1 MIRVAFLA
9 TENVQHSATFALDF
23 LLARGLSSACRQ
35 TIKHWVNVSGIEIK
49 TTITMT
55 RYPPRN
61 DWFHRAPD
69 VGGLQRFEAFFA
81 GHGYDLH
88 RHDTY
93 AIGHTLAGVQSFQY
107 RGIQRHSLPGGTI
120 VLHPD
125 EVHDGEAG
133 IESGFQYRMMY
144 IEPALIQQMLGGQPL
159 PFIRNG
165 LSTDPRLFAATEVLL
180 RSLDCPLES
189 LEEQDALFDLAQA
202 LNSVSGVTA
211 KRHAFD
217 YVAAERAREY
227 MHSALDRTVTL
238 EELAHHSGRDRWSL
252 SRDFRLLFGT
262 SPYRYLTMRR
272 LDLVRS
278 LLIQGQ
284 SLVSAAL
291 IAGFTDQSH
300 MTRQFSKTYGLSPAR
315 WMKMHRR

>member
-1 MIRVAFLA
+1 MV
-9 TENVQHSATFALDF
+9 
-23 LLARGLSSACRQ
+23 
-35 TIKHWVNVSGIEIK
+35 KH
-49 TTITMT
+49 T
-55 RYPPRN
+55 PPS
-61 DWFHRAPD
+61 DWFHRAPN
-69 VGGLQRFEAFFA
+69 VGGLERIEAFFA
-81 GHGYDLH
+81 GHGYELH

-93 AIGHTLAGVQSFQY
+93 AIGRTLAGVQSFQY
-107 RGIQRHSLPGGTI
+107 RGSRRHSLPGGTL

-133 IESGFQYRMMY
+133 SDIGFQYRMMY
-144 IEPALIQQMLGGQPL
+144 IEPALIQQILGGQPL
-159 PFIRNG
+159 PFIKTG
-165 LSTDPRLFAATEVLL
+165 LSTDPRLFAATDVLM
-180 RSLDCPLES
+180 RSLDDPLDP
-189 LEEQDALFDLAQA
+189 LEEQDALFDLAHA
-202 LNSVSGVTA
+202 LSAVSGTSS
-211 KRHAFD
+211 KRQGFD
-217 YVAAERAREY
+217 YVAAERARAF
-227 MHSALDRTVTL
+227 MHSALDRPVTL
-238 EELAHHSGRDRWSL
+238 DELAQHSGRDRWSL

>member
-1 MIRVAFLA
+1 MLRIKLK
-9 TENVQHSATFALDF
+9 
-23 LLARGLSSACRQ
+23 
-35 TIKHWVNVSGIEIK
+35 TI
-49 TTITMT
+49 ITMAK
-55 RYPPRN
+55 RPPRN
-61 DWFHRAPD
+61 DWFLRAPD

-107 RGIQRHSLPGGTI
+107 RGGWRHSLPGATI

-125 EVHDGEAG
+125 EAHDGEAG
-133 IESGFQYRMMY
+133 TESGFQYRMMY
-144 IEPALIQQMLGGQPL
+144 IEPALIQQMLGGQAL
-159 PFIRNG
+159 PFIKTG
-165 LSTDPRLFAATEVLL
+165 LSNDPRLFAATGALL
-180 RSLDCPLES
+180 RSLDCPLDP

-202 LNSVSGVTA
+202 MSMVSGA
-211 KRHAFD
+211 PGKRSGFD
-217 YVAAERAREY
+217 YVAAQRAREY
-227 MHSALDRTVTL
+227 IHGALDRTVTL
-238 EELAHHSGRDRWSL
+238 DELAQHSGRDRWSL

-272 LDLVRS
+272 LDMVRA

-315 WMKMHRR
+315 WLNMQRR

>member
-1 MIRVAFLA
+1 MA
-9 TENVQHSATFALDF
+9 
-23 LLARGLSSACRQ
+23 
-35 TIKHWVNVSGIEIK
+35 K
-49 TTITMT
+49 
-55 RYPPRN
+55 YPPRN

-107 RGIQRHSLPGGTI
+107 RGGWRHSQPGATI

-125 EVHDGEAG
+125 EAHDGEAG
-133 IESGFQYRMMY
+133 TESGFQYRMMY

-159 PFIRNG
+159 PFIKTG
-165 LSTDPRLFAATEVLL
+165 LSNDPRLFAATGALL
-180 RSLDCPLES
+180 RSLDCPLDP

-202 LNSVSGVTA
+202 LSTVSGVTA
-211 KRHAFD
+211 KRSGFD
-217 YVAAERAREY
+217 YVAAQRAREY
-227 MHSALDRTVTL
+227 IHSALDRTVTL
-238 EELAHHSGRDRWSL
+238 DELAQHSGRDRWSL

-272 LDLVRS
+272 LDMVRT
-278 LLIQGQ
+278 LLTQGQ
-284 SLVSAAL
+284 TLVSAAL

-300 MTRQFSKTYGLSPAR
+300 MTRQFSKTYGLPPAR
-315 WMKMHRR
+315 WLNLQRR

>member
-1 MIRVAFLA
+1 
-9 TENVQHSATFALDF
+9 
-23 LLARGLSSACRQ
+23 
-35 TIKHWVNVSGIEIK
+35 
-49 TTITMT
+49 MT
-55 RYPPRN
+55 RHPPRH

-69 VGGLQRFEAFFA
+69 VNGLQRFEAYFA

-93 AIGHTLAGVQSFQY
+93 AIGHTLAGVQSYQY
-107 RGIQRHSLPGGTI
+107 RGAWRHSLPGATM

-133 IESGFQYRMMY
+133 TETGFQYRMMY

-159 PFIRNG
+159 PFIKDG
-165 LSTDPRLFAATEVLL
+165 LSADPRLFAATQTLL
-180 RSLDCPLES
+180 RSIECPLDP
-189 LEEQDALFDLAQA
+189 LEEQDALFDLAHA
-202 LNSVSGVTA
+202 LNNESGVKA
-211 KRHAFD
+211 ARSSFD

-238 EELAHHSGRDRWSL
+238 EELAQHSGRDRWSL

-278 LLIQGQ
+278 LLTQGQ

>member
-1 MIRVAFLA
+1 
-9 TENVQHSATFALDF
+9 
-23 LLARGLSSACRQ
+23 
-35 TIKHWVNVSGIEIK
+35 
-49 TTITMT
+49 MT
-55 RYPPRN
+55 KPLPRH

-69 VGGLQRFEAFFA
+69 VSGLQRFEAYFA

-107 RGIQRHSLPGGTI
+107 RGGWRHSLPGATM

-133 IESGFQYRMMY
+133 TETGFHYRMMY

-159 PFIRNG
+159 PFITNG
-165 LSTDPRLFAATEVLL
+165 LSTNPRLFAATHTLL
-180 RSLDCPLES
+180 RSLECPLDP
-189 LEEQDALFDLAQA
+189 LEEQDALFDLAHA
-202 LNSVSGVTA
+202 LNHESGVKA
-211 KRHAFD
+211 AHPSFD

-238 EELAHHSGRDRWSL
+238 EELARHSGRDRWSL

-262 SPYRYLTMRR
+262 SPYRYLTLRR

-278 LLIQGQ
+278 LLMQGQ

-300 MTRQFSKTYGLSPAR
+300 MTRQFSKAYGLTPAR

>member
-1 MIRVAFLA
+1 MLRIELK
-9 TENVQHSATFALDF
+9 
-23 LLARGLSSACRQ
+23 
-35 TIKHWVNVSGIEIK
+35 TI
-49 TTITMT
+49 ITMAK
-55 RYPPRN
+55 YPPRN

-107 RGIQRHSLPGGTI
+107 RGGWRHSLPGATI

-125 EVHDGEAG
+125 EAHDGEAG
-133 IESGFQYRMMY
+133 TESGFQYRMMY

-159 PFIRNG
+159 PFIKTG
-165 LSTDPRLFAATEVLL
+165 LSNDPRLFAATGALL
-180 RSLDCPLES
+180 RSLDCPLDP

-202 LNSVSGVTA
+202 LSTVSGVPA
-211 KRHAFD
+211 KRSGFD
-217 YVAAERAREY
+217 YLAAQRAREY
-227 MHSALDRTVTL
+227 IHSALDRTVTL
-238 EELAHHSGRDRWSL
+238 DELARHSGRDRWSL

-272 LDLVRS
+272 LDMVRA
-278 LLIQGQ
+278 LLTQGQ
-284 SLVSAAL
+284 TLVSAAL

-300 MTRQFSKTYGLSPAR
+300 MTRQFSKTYGLPPAR
-315 WMKMHRR
+315 WLNLQRR

>member
-1 MIRVAFLA
+1 MA
-9 TENVQHSATFALDF
+9 
-23 LLARGLSSACRQ
+23 
-35 TIKHWVNVSGIEIK
+35 KH
-49 TTITMT
+49 
-55 RYPPRN
+55 PPRK

-69 VGGLQRFEAFFA
+69 VGGLQRFEAFFPA
-81 GHGYDLH
+81 MV
-88 RHDTY
+88 TTFTATTPTPS
-93 AIGHTLAGVQSFQY
+93 AIPWPAY
-107 RGIQRHSLPGGTI
+107 RVISTAVAGGTACQARRWCCTRTKSTMEKR
-120 VLHPD
+120 VPRPGSH
-125 EVHDGEAG
+125 
-133 IESGFQYRMMY
+133 YRMMY

-159 PFIRNG
+159 PFIKDG
-165 LSTDPRLFAATEVLL
+165 LSTDPRLFAATQALL
-180 RSLDCPLES
+180 RSLDCPLEP

-202 LNSVSGVTA
+202 LNGAGGVTA
-211 KRHAFD
+211 KRGNVD

-272 LDLVRS
+272 LDLVRA

-315 WMKMHRR
+315 WMKMLRR

>member
-1 MIRVAFLA
+1 MLRIKLK
-9 TENVQHSATFALDF
+9 
-23 LLARGLSSACRQ
+23 
-35 TIKHWVNVSGIEIK
+35 TI
-49 TTITMT
+49 ITMAK
-55 RYPPRN
+55 RPPSN
-61 DWFHRAPD
+61 DWFLRAPD

-107 RGIQRHSLPGGTI
+107 RGGWRHSLPGATI

-125 EVHDGEAG
+125 EAHDGEAG
-133 IESGFQYRMMY
+133 TESGFQYRMMY
-144 IEPALIQQMLGGQPL
+144 IEPALIQQMLGGQAL
-159 PFIRNG
+159 PFIKTG
-165 LSTDPRLFAATEVLL
+165 LSNDPRLFAATGALL
-180 RSLDCPLES
+180 RSLDYPLDP

-202 LNSVSGVTA
+202 MSTVSGA
-211 KRHAFD
+211 AGKRSGFD
-217 YVAAERAREY
+217 YVAAQRAREY
-227 MHSALDRTVTL
+227 IHGALDRTVTL
-238 EELAHHSGRDRWSL
+238 DELAQHSGRDRWSL

-272 LDLVRS
+272 LDLVRA

-315 WMKMHRR
+315 WINMQRR

>member
-1 MIRVAFLA
+1 
-9 TENVQHSATFALDF
+9 
-23 LLARGLSSACRQ
+23 
-35 TIKHWVNVSGIEIK
+35 
-49 TTITMT
+49 MT
-55 RYPPRN
+55 KRPPRN
-61 DWFHRAPD
+61 DWFLRAPD

-107 RGIQRHSLPGGTI
+107 RGGWRHSLPGATI

-125 EVHDGEAG
+125 EAHDGEAG
-133 IESGFQYRMMY
+133 TESGFQYRMMY
-144 IEPALIQQMLGGQPL
+144 IEPALIQQMLGGQAL
-159 PFIRNG
+159 PFIKTG
-165 LSTDPRLFAATEVLL
+165 LSNDPRLFAATGALL
-180 RSLDCPLES
+180 RSLDCPLDP

-202 LNSVSGVTA
+202 MSTASGA
-211 KRHAFD
+211 PGKRSGFD
-217 YVAAERAREY
+217 YVAAQRAREY
-227 MHSALDRTVTL
+227 IHGTLDRTVTL
-238 EELAHHSGRDRWSL
+238 DELAQHSGRDRWSL

-272 LDLVRS
+272 LDMVRA

-284 SLVSAAL
+284 SLVSASL

-300 MTRQFSKTYGLSPAR
+300 MTRQFGKTYGLSPAR
-315 WMKMHRR
+315 WINMQRR

>member
-1 MIRVAFLA
+1 MLRIKLK
-9 TENVQHSATFALDF
+9 
-23 LLARGLSSACRQ
+23 
-35 TIKHWVNVSGIEIK
+35 TI
-49 TTITMT
+49 ITMAK
-55 RYPPRN
+55 RPSRN
-61 DWFHRAPD
+61 DWFLRAPD

-107 RGIQRHSLPGGTI
+107 RGGWRHSLPGATI

-125 EVHDGEAG
+125 EAHDGEAG
-133 IESGFQYRMMY
+133 TESGFQYRMMY

-159 PFIRNG
+159 PFIKTG
-165 LSTDPRLFAATEVLL
+165 LSNDPRLFAATGALL
-180 RSLDCPLES
+180 RSLDCPLDP

-202 LNSVSGVTA
+202 MSTVCGAPGKRSG
-211 KRHAFD
+211 FD
-217 YVAAERAREY
+217 YVAAQRAREY
-227 MHSALDRTVTL
+227 IHGALDRTVTL
-238 EELAHHSGRDRWSL
+238 DELAQHSGRDRWSL

-272 LDLVRS
+272 LDMARA

-284 SLVSAAL
+284 TLVSAAL

-300 MTRQFSKTYGLSPAR
+300 MTRQFRKTYGLPPAR
-315 WMKMHRR
+315 WLNMQRR

>member
-1 MIRVAFLA
+1 MLRIKLK
-9 TENVQHSATFALDF
+9 
-23 LLARGLSSACRQ
+23 
-35 TIKHWVNVSGIEIK
+35 TI
-49 TTITMT
+49 ITMAKRT
-55 RYPPRN
+55 PRN
-61 DWFHRAPD
+61 DWFLRAPD

-107 RGIQRHSLPGGTI
+107 RGGWRHSLPGATI

-125 EVHDGEAG
+125 EAHDGEAG
-133 IESGFQYRMMY
+133 TESGFQYRMMY
-144 IEPALIQQMLGGQPL
+144 IEPALIQQMLGGQAL
-159 PFIRNG
+159 PFIKTG
-165 LSTDPRLFAATEVLL
+165 LSNDPRLFAATGALL
-180 RSLDCPLES
+180 RSLDCPLDP

-202 LNSVSGVTA
+202 MSTVCGASG
-211 KRHAFD
+211 KRSGFD
-217 YVAAERAREY
+217 YVAAQRAREY
-227 MHSALDRTVTL
+227 IHGALDRTVTL
-238 EELAHHSGRDRWSL
+238 DELAQHSGRDRWSL

-272 LDLVRS
+272 LDLVRA

-300 MTRQFSKTYGLSPAR
+300 MTRQFGKTYGLSPAR
-315 WMKMHRR
+315 WMNMQRR

>member
-1 MIRVAFLA
+1 MRIKLK
-9 TENVQHSATFALDF
+9 
-23 LLARGLSSACRQ
+23 
-35 TIKHWVNVSGIEIK
+35 TI
-49 TTITMT
+49 ITMAK
-55 RYPPRN
+55 RPPSN
-61 DWFHRAPD
+61 DWFLRAPD

-81 GHGYDLH
+81 SHGYDLH

-107 RGIQRHSLPGGTI
+107 RGGWRHSLPGATI

-125 EVHDGEAG
+125 EAHDGEAG
-133 IESGFQYRMMY
+133 TESGFQYRMMY
-144 IEPALIQQMLGGQPL
+144 IEPALIQQMLGGQAL
-159 PFIRNG
+159 PFIKTG
-165 LSTDPRLFAATEVLL
+165 LSNDPRLFAATGALL
-180 RSLDCPLES
+180 RSLDCPLDP

-202 LNSVSGVTA
+202 MSTVSAAAG
-211 KRHAFD
+211 KRSGFD
-217 YVAAERAREY
+217 YVAAQRAREY
-227 MHSALDRTVTL
+227 IHGALDRTVTL
-238 EELAHHSGRDRWSL
+238 DELAQHSARDRWSL

-272 LDLVRS
+272 LDLVRA

-315 WMKMHRR
+315 WINMQRR

>member
-1 MIRVAFLA
+1 VLRIELK
-9 TENVQHSATFALDF
+9 
-23 LLARGLSSACRQ
+23 
-35 TIKHWVNVSGIEIK
+35 TI
-49 TTITMT
+49 ITMAK
-55 RYPPRN
+55 YLPRN

-107 RGIQRHSLPGGTI
+107 RGGWRHSQPGATI

-125 EVHDGEAG
+125 EAHDGEAG
-133 IESGFQYRMMY
+133 TESGFQYRMMY

-159 PFIRNG
+159 PFIKTG
-165 LSTDPRLFAATEVLL
+165 LSDDPRLFAATGALL
-180 RSLDCPLES
+180 RSLDCPLDP

-202 LNSVSGVTA
+202 LSTVSGVTA
-211 KRHAFD
+211 KRSGFD
-217 YVAAERAREY
+217 YVAAQRAREY
-227 MHSALDRTVTL
+227 IHSALDRTVTL
-238 EELAHHSGRDRWSL
+238 DELAQHSGRDRWSL

-272 LDLVRS
+272 LDMVRA
-278 LLIQGQ
+278 LLTQGQ
-284 SLVSAAL
+284 TLVSAAL

-300 MTRQFSKTYGLSPAR
+300 MTRQFSKTYGLPPAR
-315 WMKMHRR
+315 WLNLQRR